1 MATQQY
7 QVGMIVDCLGT
18 RLGTVRDVQ
27 GSGNGTVLAVQPD
40 GSAMGSDLL
49 YIPARLVAQV
59 RENTILLNVPCEE
72 ATRLGRTGGQPTM
85 AFETVTT
92 TTSAASAV
100 AGPAAGVTELAAGD
114 SLRVPVI
121 EETLTATKQWQQ
133 AGILEIRKTVRTVN
147 QDLDVPVQYEEATV
161 ERVPVNRVLADGETL
176 APRQD
181 GNTLI
186 VPVIHEELVVM
197 KRRVLVEEVRITKRL
212 QTTTQHFSEPVQREE
227 VEITQQGLEAHGTP
241 GAQEQ
246 TGR

>member
-7 QVGMIVDCLGT
+7 QSGMIVDCMGT
-18 RLGTVRDVQ
+18 RLGTVTDVQ
-27 GSGNGTVLAVQPD
+27 GTGNATILTVQPD
-40 GSAMGSDLL
+40 LAQAGAETLF
-49 YIPARLVAQV
+49 IPVRFVAQV
-59 RENTILLNVPCEE
+59 QGNMVQLNIPCAE
-72 ATRLGRTGGQPTM
+72 ATRLRAATAQTSTQLD
-85 AFETVTT
+85 TVATAA
-92 TTSAASAV
+92 TSAA
-100 AGPAAGVTELAAGD
+100 PTAGVTELAAGQ

-133 AGILEIRKTVRTVN
+133 AGVLEVRKTVRTVN
-147 QDLDVPVQYEEATV
+147 QDLDVAVQYEEATV
-161 ERVPVNRVLADGETL
+161 ERVPLNRVLADGETL

-212 QTTTQHFSEPVQREE
+212 QTATQHFSEPVQREE

-241 GAQEQ
+241 NAPEA

>member
-18 RLGTVRDVQ
+18 RLGTVTAVQ
-27 GSGNGTVLAVQPD
+27 GSGNGALLAVQPT
-40 GSAMGSDLL
+40 GSATGVGTLH
-49 YIPARLVAQV
+49 IPTRLVGQV
-59 RENTILLNVPCEE
+59 RENTILLNVSCEE
-72 ATRLGRTGGQPTM
+72 ATRVGQSGSQTTRS
-85 AFETVTT
+85 FDTVTT
-92 TTSAASAV
+92 TTSATAAV
-100 AGPAAGVTELAAGD
+100 AGPSAGITELAAGE

-121 EETLTATKQWQQ
+121 EETLSATKQWQQ
-133 AGILEIRKTVRTVN
+133 VGMLEIRKTVRTVN
-147 QDLDVPVQYEEATV
+147 QDLDVAVQYEEATV

-212 QTTTQHFSEPVQREE
+212 QTATQHFSEPVQREE
-227 VEITQQGLEAHGTP
+227 VEITQQGLEAHGAS
-241 GAQEQ
+241 GAQGEPI
-246 TGR
+246 R

>member
-7 QVGMIVDCLGT
+7 QIGMTVDCQDT
-18 RLGTVRDVQ
+18 RLGTVSDVQ
-27 GSGNGTVLAVQPD
+27 GSGANLVLAVQPQ
-40 GSAMGSDLL
+40 GSARAEGLL
-49 YIPARLVAQV
+49 HIPARLVAQV
-59 RENTILLNVPCEE
+59 RENTILLNVPCAE
-72 ATRLGRTGGQPTM
+72 ATRLGRSGGQPTL
-85 AFETVTT
+85 AFDTLATT
-92 TTSAASAV
+92 TRADSAV
-100 AGPAAGVTELAAGD
+100 AGPTAGITELAAGE
-114 SLRVPVI
+114 SVRVPVV

-133 AGILEIRKTVRTVN
+133 AGMLEIRKTVRTVN

-161 ERVPVNRVLADGETL
+161 ERVPVNRVLAEGETL

-227 VEITQQGLEAHGTP
+227 VEITQQGLDAHGTP
-241 GAQEQ
+241 GAQGGP
-246 TGR
+246 GR

>member
-1 MATQQY
+1 MVTQQY

-18 RLGTVRDVQ
+18 RLGTLTNVQ
-27 GSGNGTVLAVQPD
+27 GSGDNAVLVVRPD
-40 GSAMGSDLL
+40 APAAGAQLL
-49 YIPARLVAQV
+49 HIPARLVTQV
-59 RENTILLNVPCEE
+59 QGNTILLNVACEE
-72 ATRLGRTGGQPTM
+72 ATRLGQSAGQATTQL
-85 AFETVTT
+85 ETVATT
-92 TTSAASAV
+92 ATT
-100 AGPAAGVTELAAGD
+100 AGPTAGITELAAGQ
-114 SLRVPVI
+114 SLTVPVI

-227 VEITQQGLEAHGTP
+227 VEITQQGLEAHGAP
-241 GAQEQ
+241 GAPGA
-246 TGR
+246 TDR